1 MSCLALYYSLFADCI
16 FTVHSST
23 HNSLQACASLRRRY
37 TVTT

>member
-1 MSCLALYYSLFADCI
+1 VVYESVIYFADYI

-23 HNSLQACASLRRRY
+23 HNSLQACVSLRRY